1 MKKINVKG
9 RIIGILIVAFV
20 TTNAFLIFLDEG
32 EQVDRKSY
40 INEWSKTITYDLFKK
55 MDTKA
60 VFTSEETEPVYFNE
74 DVGSFNEF
82 LVEEGD
88 TVSEGDDLYTYDVL
102 NYYQEEARLEGEV
115 SRLEEEIDAIEDFID
130 EIESYRVPDP
140 PDTND
145 NNSSPFNNNSGT
157 SDAPPP
163 SYIETEY
170 MKEEKMAEQETELA
184 KQEAMLEMVEDQLD
198 QLQDEGDR
206 ITVTSAFSGTVSEV
220 SEDLESP
227 LLTLESTNLVLEG
240 TIPEQERK
248 EIEEEMVVEIHVPE
262 LEYETTGTLTSVDD
276 YPEEVELH
284 RSSRYPFKVSMEN
297 PSEELLAGYHAD
309 LKITTDESLGV
320 VTAVEKALETD
331 ENLYAWVMNAEGIL
345 ERRDIETGI
354 EEQGLVEILS
364 GLEDGEW
371 LAVEPKDEFRN
382 EAIFFTPLHT
392 DDLRVRQMFKM
403 ERQSILTYGLL
414 GILSR

>member
-9 RIIGILIVAFV
+9 RILGILIVAFV

-40 INEWSKTITYDLFKK
+40 INELSKTITYDLFEK

-102 NYYQEEARLEGEV
+102 NYYQEESRLESEV
-115 SRLEEEIDAIEDFID
+115 SRLEEEIDAIEDLID

-145 NNSSPFNNNSGT
+145 NSSLFNNNSDT
-157 SDAPPP
+157 SDATPP
-163 SYIETEY
+163 SYVETEY
-170 MKEEKMAEQETELA
+170 MKEEKIAEQEAELA

-206 ITVTSAFSGTVSEV
+206 ITVTSAFSGTVSEI
-220 SEDLESP
+220 SEDLDAP

-276 YPEEVELH
+276 YPEEVEVH
-284 RSSRYPFKVSMEN
+284 RSSRYPFKVSLEN

-309 LKITTDESLGV
+309 LKIITDDALGV
-320 VTAVEKALETD
+320 VTAVEKALETE
-331 ENLYAWVMNAEGIL
+331 ENLYAWVMNEEGIL

-354 EEQGLVEILS
+354 EEQGLVEIIS
-364 GLEDGEW
+364 GLEDSEW
-371 LAVEPKDEFRN
+371 LAVAPKDEFRN

>member
-9 RIIGILIVAFV
+9 RILGILIVAFV

-40 INEWSKTITYDLFKK
+40 INEWSKTITYDLFEK

-102 NYYQEEARLEGEV
+102 NYYQEESRLESEV
-115 SRLEEEIDAIEDFID
+115 SRLEEEIDAIEDLID

-145 NNSSPFNNNSGT
+145 NSSLFNNNSDT
-157 SDAPPP
+157 SDATPP
-163 SYIETEY
+163 SYVETEY
-170 MKEEKMAEQETELA
+170 MKEEKIAEQEAELA

-206 ITVTSAFSGTVSEV
+206 ITVTSAFSGTVSEI
-220 SEDLESP
+220 SEDLDAP

-276 YPEEVELH
+276 YPEEVEVH
-284 RSSRYPFKVSMEN
+284 RSSRYPFKVSLEN

-309 LKITTDESLGV
+309 LKIITDDALGI
-320 VTAVEKALETD
+320 VTAVEKALETE
-331 ENLYAWVMNAEGIL
+331 ENLYAWVMNEEGIL

-354 EEQGLVEILS
+354 EEQGLVEIIS
-364 GLEDGEW
+364 GLEDSEW
-371 LAVEPKDEFRN
+371 LAVAPKDEFRN

>member
-9 RIIGILIVAFV
+9 RILGILIVAFV

-40 INEWSKTITYDLFKK
+40 IKEWSKTITYDLFEK

-60 VFTSEETEPVYFNE
+60 VFASEESEPVYFNE
-74 DVGSFNEF
+74 DVGSFHEF

-102 NYYQEEARLEGEV
+102 NYYQEEARLQSEV
-115 SRLEEEIDAIEDFID
+115 SRLEEEINAIEGLID

-140 PDTND
+140 PDTGS
-145 NNSSPFNNNSGT
+145 NSSPFSNNSDT
-157 SDAPPP
+157 SDTTPP
-163 SYIETEY
+163 SYVETEY
-170 MKEEKMAEQETELA
+170 MKEEKIAEQESELA
-184 KQEAMLEMVEDQLD
+184 KQEAMLEMIEDQLD

-206 ITVTSAFSGTVSEV
+206 ITVTSAFSGTVSEI
-220 SEDLESP
+220 SKDLEAP
-227 LLTLESTNLVLEG
+227 LLTLESTNLVLKG

-248 EIEEEMVVEIHVPE
+248 KIEEEMVVEIHVPE
-262 LEYETTGTLTSVDD
+262 MEYETTGTLDSVDD
-276 YPEEVELH
+276 YPEEVEVH
-284 RSSRYPFKVSMEN
+284 RSSRYPFTVSLED

-309 LKITTDESLGV
+309 LKIITDEALGA
-320 VTAVEKALETD
+320 VTAIEKALETE
-331 ENLYAWVMNAEGIL
+331 ENLYAWVMNEEGIL
-345 ERRDIETGI
+345 ERRDIETGV